1 MSWFK
6 KIFNSQSTQSSTE
19 ETIVKFTKM
28 KQKKKQ
34 QQLLMNFKIVTK
46 KRNQRKIV
54 HKEVRAIV
62 GAALANL

>member
-46 KRNQRKIV
+46 KCNQCKIV
-54 HKEVRAIV
+54 HKKVRAIV